1 MSITGVEYP
10 IKNIFSDEFEHHIPV
25 YQRPY
30 AWQEEHAETLFDNL
44 FDFYDATSATDDYF
58 LGSIVLVKNSKTDD
72 YAEITDGQQRLI
84 TLTILLASISAY
96 LRGQNQE
103 YCYKFIWRG
112 YNPSKT
118 PPTPEPRL
126 FIREKDQN
134 FFEDNIQKKFQNDAK
149 LTELKN
155 FVNNI
160 NVIESES
167 CANIR
172 ANCKVFLN
180 KIEENFPDGTGGV
193 DENKLLGFLNFI
205 LEHCYLVVVIASAKD
220 TAFRVFSVLN
230 TTGLDLTPSDII
242 KSDVIGRIE
251 TSQQDAYAK
260 KWEDLEIDATRQGF
274 NDVFTHL
281 RMVYVKKK
289 AQSSLLDEFEKLVM
303 PKVLDEFKKLVPSN
317 MRLSEYFIDN
327 ILTPYTNKYVEI
339 KNADFPNI
347 NASAKVDEINFLL
360 MWLNKIDNFDWIAPT
375 LKFFVDR
382 HNDVDYILWFT
393 KKMERL
399 AAFMHI
405 TAVTVNK
412 RIERYAKIISEME
425 NNPAH
430 NLNDPLKEIELTDAE
445 KLEFYNALNGEIYTL
460 TARRRNYIILR
471 LDSFVAAGAT
481 PNYSPRTL
489 SIEHV
494 LPQTVNVNSQW
505 ANWWNNKERIFWTH
519 RIANLVPLTRRKNS
533 AAQNF
538 DFDTKKTT
546 YFTGQN
552 GTISYPLT
560 SQVVHESTW
569 TPAVVS
575 ARQKNLLDIFKKNWE
590 L

>member
-1 MSITGVEYP
+1 MSAITGEELP
-10 IKNIFSDEFEHHIPV
+10 IKNIFDDKFEYHIPV

-30 AWQEEHAETLFDNL
+30 AWQEENAETLFDNL
-44 FDFYDATSATDDYF
+44 FDFYSETSATDDYF
-58 LGSIVLVKNSKTDD
+58 LGSIVLVKKTKTDD

-96 LRGQNQE
+96 LRGFNQE

-112 YNPSKT
+112 FNPSKN
-118 PPTPEPRL
+118 PPDPAPRL
-126 FIREKDQN
+126 LIRPKDQN
-134 FFEDNIQKKFQNDAK
+134 FFEDNIQQKFTNAAK
-149 LTELKN
+149 LTALKN
-155 FVNNI
+155 FVNDV

-172 ANCKVFLN
+172 ANCRVFLN
-180 KIEENFPDGTGGV
+180 KIEENFPDGNGGV
-193 DENKLLGFLNFI
+193 DENRLLGFLNFI
-205 LEHCYLVVVIASAKD
+205 LEHCYIVTVITFTKD
-220 TAFRVFSVLN
+220 TAFRVFTVLN
-230 TTGLDLTPSDII
+230 TTGLDLMPSDII
-242 KSDVIGRIE
+242 KSNGIGSIPL
-251 TSQQDAYAK
+251 SKQDAYAD
-260 KWEDLEIDATRQGF
+260 KWENLEIDATRQGF

-281 RMVYVKKK
+281 RMVYAKKK
-289 AQSSLLDEFEKLVM
+289 AQGSLLDEFEKFVM
-303 PKVLDEFKKLVPSN
+303 SKMPY
-317 MRLSEYFIDN
+317 SEYFIDN
-327 ILTPYTNKYVEI
+327 ILTPYTKRYVEI
-339 KNADFPNI
+339 KNKSYPNI
-347 NASAKVDEINFLL
+347 NNSATVDEINFLL

-425 NNPAH
+425 NNPTH
-430 NLNDPLKEIELTDAE
+430 NLYAPLKEIELTDAE
-445 KLEFYNALNGEIYTL
+445 KTEFINALNGEIYTL
-460 TARRRNYIILR
+460 TARRRNYVILR

-494 LPQTVNVNSQW
+494 LPQTVAQGSQW
-505 ANWWNNKERIFWTH
+505 ADWWSNTKDRIFWIH
-519 RIANLVPLTRRKNS
+519 RIANLVPLTCRKNS

-538 DFDTKKTT
+538 DFDKKKKV
-546 YFTGQN
+546 YFTGKN

-560 SQVVHESTW
+560 SQVVHENTW
-569 TPAVVS
+569 TPKVVS
-575 ARQKNLLDIFKKNWE
+575 ARQKNLLEVFKTNWE